1 MTDKEIIQALRC
13 CEKEVCADGGLCPLF
28 SDADCI
34 VHLGEAAIDLIERL
48 TAENVALRE
57 GASLGKVKRSQKQA
71 YEKQIESLQALA
83 NRQLSEIKKLQKDLC
98 WKDLE
103 VDAAEWKQERAE
115 AERDALREKVPQWV
129 SVANRLPELWKNEKT
144 GELINYM
151 VRSPYFGVDIGNYQK
166 EAGTWLCMGLPCTVT
181 HWMPLPEAPEGGM
194 MKGASNFD
202 KLCHQVFDGKNDG
215 TNYLAWETDICCGRC
230 GHKLHVYYCEERLY
244 LIECAV
250 CGTKALT
257 KAGNVVFAAYKTL
270 AHTPKIEEDEK

>member
-1 MTDKEIIQALRC
+1 MTDKEIIRALRC

-115 AERDALREKVPQWV
+115 AERDAAIADLKISSGCASCKYHCSDPIFCRDCNKKQNCKCM
-129 SVANRLPELWKNEKT
+129 SCSLGLTNWKWH
-144 GELINYM
+144 G
-151 VRSPYFGVDIGNYQK
+151 
-166 EAGTWLCMGLPCTVT
+166 
-181 HWMPLPEAPEGGM
+181 LPEAPEGGM

-230 GHKLHVYYCEERLY
+230 GHKLRAYYCEERLY

-270 AHTPKIEEDEK
+270 AYKPQREDGAE